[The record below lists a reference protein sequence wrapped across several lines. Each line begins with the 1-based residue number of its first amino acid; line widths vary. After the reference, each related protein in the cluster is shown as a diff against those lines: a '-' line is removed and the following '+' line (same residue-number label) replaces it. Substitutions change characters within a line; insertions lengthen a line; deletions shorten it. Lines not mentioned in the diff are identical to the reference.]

1 MRFDEPVKFVFQ
13 SERHFADKIRCPETG
28 RREGRGVNFS
38 SRILPPFDARTT
50 TFLIMRIRCWWI
62 ERRDANRFINLR
74 EPSGASILFVFRG
87 WSIPVR
93 AVTADTATPGS
104 TPPRDDGKFAAEIK
118 LAPRFR
124 NWFPRRRIGGR
135 PKFVSPRVEINFR
148 IENMRSSN
156 IREFLSV
163 RHRKIHKFALL
174 FLASKCN

>member
-135 PKFVSPRVEINFR
+135 PKFVSPRGNKL
-148 IENMRSSN
+148 SN
-156 IREFLSV
+156 REHANSTLSV
-163 RHRKIHKFALL
+163 RHRKIHKFVLL